1 MEYQKDLEI
10 VNLEYKKK
18 NFINAKK
25 VCKEILV
32 KYPDKTYLYNLY
44 GLILQKLGD
53 YKESIFY
60 FKKALEIDSHLIYT
74 KHNLANS
81 YKNLF
86 KYHLA
91 EKLYLEVLAEKNDYQ
106 KCWYNYAL
114 LKQILNDYSNSIR
127 FFQKSL
133 EFEPNHVG
141 SLFGLATCYQHLGE
155 KNKSLE
161 VTDKILKI
169 NPKLTGVYRLISSM
183 TSYKTDSNLISRIE
197 ELLEN
202 GTLENWQKADL
213 YFSLSK
219 GFDDLGDYKKSFEYC
234 QKGNMLKRSDLEY
247 NISKDKKLF
256 SSIKKCFENFE
267 FNKLS
272 KSKHEIKIIF
282 IVGLP
287 RSGTSLAEQILSS
300 HKNIHGLGELIYIRK
315 LIFENIVTKNEI
327 NKKLFLNSLKER
339 KITER
344 YFNIISNYKL
354 QKNVIID
361 KAPLNF
367 IWLGFIKVF
376 FPNSK
381 IIHCTRNIYDTSLSI
396 YKNMFEANHLG
407 WSFTEEEI
415 AYFIKMYSDL
425 MNFWK
430 NKIGNNIYEL
440 NYENIIK
447 DKKNEII
454 KLINFCDEE
463 MDDACFNHK
472 NNKAPIK
479 TLSSFQARKDLYV
492 SSINKSK
499 YYKDSLKKL
508 FKILGQN

>member
-1 MEYQKDLEI
+1 
-10 VNLEYKKK
+10 
-18 NFINAKK
+18 
-25 VCKEILV
+25 
-32 KYPDKTYLYNLY
+32 
-44 GLILQKLGD
+44 
-53 YKESIFY
+53 
-60 FKKALEIDSHLIYT
+60 
-74 KHNLANS
+74 
-81 YKNLF
+81 
-86 KYHLA
+86 
-91 EKLYLEVLAEKNDYQ
+91 
-106 KCWYNYAL
+106 
-114 LKQILNDYSNSIR
+114 
-127 FFQKSL
+127 
-133 EFEPNHVG
+133 
-141 SLFGLATCYQHLGE
+141 
-155 KNKSLE
+155 
-161 VTDKILKI
+161 
-169 NPKLTGVYRLISSM
+169 M
-183 TSYKTDSNLISRIE
+183 TNYKTDSNLISRIE

-256 SSIKKCFENFE
+256 LSIKKCFENFE
-267 FNKLS
+267 FDKFS

-327 NKKLFLNSLKER
+327 NKELFLNSLKES
-339 KITER
+339 KITEE

-354 QKNVIID
+354 QKKVIID

-415 AYFIKMYSDL
+415 ASFIKIYSDL

-430 NKIGNNIYEL
+430 SKIGNNIYEL

-463 MDDACFNHK
+463 MDDACLNHK
-472 NNKAPIK
+472 NNKNPIK

-492 SSINKSK
+492 TSINKSK
-499 YYKDSLKKL
+499 YYKDSFKKL